1 MNLKINSKKV
11 IASVM
16 ALSIVASGVLST
28 EASVFSK
35 IVPTNTIS
43 ASAAISY
50 GDWEYEETP
59 SHTARLTKYT
69 GNGGYVLIPEA
80 IDGHTVTQLGVR
92 LFKDNT
98 DITSVAIPR
107 GITEIPNSCFRGAT
121 NLESVA
127 IPQGVN
133 KIDSWAFAYTPKLN
147 AVYLSTAL
155 DQIGC
160 CAFNNSG
167 ISYVSIPSATVID
180 GYAFENCEN
189 LKSIKL
195 PNNLKTL
202 KYESFKG
209 CKNLESVI
217 FPATLSCI
225 DSDTF
230 ADCENLKS
238 ITLPNNLTTIK
249 FRAFQ
254 GCKSLETITIPES
267 VTSIGSDAFADCT
280 SLKTAT
286 FSIYHE
292 KMLGNYLFENCNA
305 LENINFPYDKRFIH
319 DIIYQGL
326 VIGCPNFKKVNNEY
340 IVTYRSQRY
349 NPNAEPIM
357 RADFMEEIMKDFS
370 KVDEQRIDFFEEYFK
385 ATIKYIVGTNTY
397 SGFSGYGGQTTGQ
410 KIKAL
415 YDWVCNKVDYAYD
428 SNGNPDPSNECH
440 VDSSVFFRDTTV
452 CDGYARALT
461 LLLREAGI
469 EAYFLYS
476 DTHAWCMVKLGD
488 RYFHIDACHE
498 HFLMSDKDIKGCP
511 AGHSKW
517 EFASPSNTRIDYTM
531 SSMPTC
537 DYSIGDANMD
547 GSIDKKDAQ
556 LIKAYT
562 SNKATL
568 PDPLLADTNFDG
580 KVDLDDMEYI
590 SMFYIDWE

>member
-1 MNLKINSKKV
+1 MNFKINSKKV

-16 ALSIVASGVLST
+16 AFSIVASGVLST

-50 GDWEYEETP
+50 GDWEYEEIN
-59 SHTARLTKYT
+59 SYTAKLTKYN
-69 GNGGYVLIPEA
+69 GNGGYVIIPES
-80 IDGHTVTQLGVR
+80 INGHSVKQLGDG
-92 LFKDNT
+92 LFKNNT
-98 DITSVAIPR
+98 AITSVGIPR
-107 GITEIPNSCFRGAT
+107 GVSEIPYSCFWNAT
-121 NLESVA
+121 NLKSVS
-127 IPQGVN
+127 IPHGV
-133 KIDSWAFAYTPKLN
+133 KIIDDCAFYNTLKLDL
-147 AVYLSTAL
+147 VYLPTTIETIAYH
-155 DQIGC
+155 
-160 CAFNNSG
+160 AFWKSG
-167 ISYVSIPSATVID
+167 VSYISIPSATTIG
-180 GYAFENCEN
+180 GYAFENCE
-189 LKSIKL
+189 K
-195 PNNLKTL
+195 
-202 KYESFKG
+202 
-209 CKNLESVI
+209 
-217 FPATLSCI
+217 
-225 DSDTF
+225 
-230 ADCENLKS
+230 LKS
-238 ITLPNNLTTIK
+238 ITLPNNLETLEYG
-249 FRAFQ
+249 AFQ
-254 GCKSLETITIPES
+254 GCKSLESATIPAS
-267 VTSIGSDAFADCT
+267 VTWLGGGTFEDCT
-280 SLKTAT
+280 NLKTAT
-286 FSIYHE
+286 IKSYPDR
-292 KMLGNYLFENCNA
+292 MLGGALFKNCTA
-305 LENINFPYDKRFIH
+305 LENINIPNDNRFIPN
-319 DIIYQGL
+319 IVYGET
-326 VIGCPNFKKVNNEY
+326 VKNCPNFKKVNNEY

-349 NPNAEPIM
+349 NPNAEPIK
-357 RADFMEEIMKDFS
+357 RVDFMEEVMKDFS
-370 KVDEQRIDFFEEYFK
+370 KVDEQRIGFFEEYFK

-498 HFLMSDKDIKGCP
+498 HFLMSDKDIKGCS